1 MVIKRDYYVNQVL
14 AKRWNGK
21 VKIITGLRR
30 CGKSYLLSVLYKEVL
45 LSEGI
50 RESDIIE
57 VSLEKR
63 SNTKYRNPIALQDYI
78 LSNSSDPA
86 RKYYIFIDEIQMCL
100 TVKNP
105 DIDESIVTDKNDPSL
120 YITFYDVLNDLKDI
134 TFSTNKDWTASSSAS
149 WATVTNNGQ
158 SSATSIIVTVEANY
172 DYDDRTATITIQAGK
187 LSKTVT
193 VKQSTNIGL
202 LVSNGEYVL
211 SDVAQSIDVEISHNV
226 EYDITIDDAC
236 NNWVSFADTKGLIT
250 DKVTF
255 LIAKNES
262 FTQRV
267 GTVRV
272 NQTDGSL
279 Y

>member
-1 MVIKRDYYVNQVL
+1 
-14 AKRWNGK
+14 
-21 VKIITGLRR
+21 
-30 CGKSYLLSVLYKEVL
+30 
-45 LSEGI
+45 
-50 RESDIIE
+50 
-57 VSLEKR
+57 
-63 SNTKYRNPIALQDYI
+63 
-78 LSNSSDPA
+78 
-86 RKYYIFIDEIQMCL
+86 MCL